1 MKLDITPGKLI
12 PKLLI
17 GVMIISA
24 PIFAAV
30 RAAAIGVDIA
40 DLWWPYVPL
49 EIISGAA
56 LVLMEGGALY
66 VVSSYWRQFKPFTVY
81 WNILGGIMLVIA
93 LALPFIA
100 TSYFVSAQYSL
111 KIYQV
116 LTFDHIWNNFLVWA
130 WSFSVACIP
139 TILVIGLGIAHGV
152 EHELPQGPVTV
163 DRDALKTE
171 AFGLLALAHKGG
183 SLLHPPALAAMMK
196 DRITTAEAARYI
208 SEWFEALP
216 KRPGP
221 RSAQER
227 ELLEAVGVSLNGY
240 INEAEVTTNG
250 KVK

>member
-1 MKLDITPGKLI
+1 MKLDITPSKLI

-30 RAAAIGVDIA
+30 RAAAIGIDIA
-40 DLWWPYVPL
+40 ELWEYYIPL

-111 KIYQV
+111 KVYEV
-116 LTFDHIWNNFLVWA
+116 LTWNHILNNHLVWI

-152 EHELPQGPVTV
+152 EHELPQGVTVV
-163 DRDALKTE
+163 DRDALRTE
-171 AFGLLALAHKGG
+171 AFGFLALAHRGG
-183 SLLHPPALAAMMK
+183 TLLHPPALAAMMK
-196 DRITTAEAARYI
+196 DRITREEAARYI
-208 SEWFEALP
+208 SEWFESLP
-216 KRPGP
+216 KKPGP
-221 RSAQER
+221 RSAQEK
-227 ELLEAVGVSLNGY
+227 ELLEAVGVSLNGK
-240 INEAEVTTNG
+240 EASLNDH
-250 KVK
+250 